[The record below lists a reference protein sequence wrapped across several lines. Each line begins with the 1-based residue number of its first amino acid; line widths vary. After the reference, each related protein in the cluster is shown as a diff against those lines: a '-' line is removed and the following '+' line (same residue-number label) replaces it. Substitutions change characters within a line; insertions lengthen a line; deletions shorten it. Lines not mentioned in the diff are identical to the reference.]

1 MKKCSSNN
9 CYLRYHEQGG
19 GLPVFKGRLLH
30 HRQRG
35 FGLFSS
41 IARFV
46 VPIGKKLIKTLAP
59 QVISTVTSE
68 VADVVGGKKSIKS
81 ALKSTGKNILSN
93 SAQVIKKELIKKQ
106 SGGTLLNRK
115 RKIKDLTGEKRKRK
129 RLIDDIMS

>member
-46 VPIGKKLIKTLAP
+46 VPIGKKLIKNIAP
-59 QVISTVTSE
+59 QPLKGSLITKYYRMMIVP
-68 VADVVGGKKSIKS
+68 IK
-81 ALKSTGKNILSN
+81 
-93 SAQVIKKELIKKQ
+93 LI
-106 SGGTLLNRK
+106 
-115 RKIKDLTGEKRKRK
+115 
-129 RLIDDIMS
+129 